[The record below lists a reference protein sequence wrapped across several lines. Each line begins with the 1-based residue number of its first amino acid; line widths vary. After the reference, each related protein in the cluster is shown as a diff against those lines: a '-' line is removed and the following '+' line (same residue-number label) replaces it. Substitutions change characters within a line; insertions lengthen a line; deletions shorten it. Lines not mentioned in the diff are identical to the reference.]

1 MNTTAI
7 NGSNVTFNCVS
18 FSFAPVSY
26 AWLKDGVAL
35 LDDDLKYFITT
46 VNDEDNDI
54 YTTTLMI
61 SDVQLS
67 DSGTYGCNATNN
79 GGTTSSDAAT
89 LSVIGEILANLNVI
103 IKGEMHWK

>member
-1 MNTTAI
+1 MNTTVI

-46 VNDEDNDI
+46 VDDEDNDI

-67 DSGTYGCNATNN
+67 DNGAYVCSVTISKDKGTAS
-79 GGTTSSDAAT
+79 SSDAAT
-89 LSVIGEILANLNVI
+89 LSVIGKILAN
-103 IKGEMHWK
+103 